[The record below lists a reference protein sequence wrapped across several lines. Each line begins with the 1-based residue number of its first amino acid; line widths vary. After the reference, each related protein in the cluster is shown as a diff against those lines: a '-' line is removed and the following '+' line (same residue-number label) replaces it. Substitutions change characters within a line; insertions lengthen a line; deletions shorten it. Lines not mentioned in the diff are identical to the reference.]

1 MVVDGHAYC
10 VHLVERISEAELGP
24 LLRSPFAHEELAE
37 RGPFVVIDTPSIV
50 PDAAAVSTLETV
62 PVVLAGPTPSPL
74 VDVVADGDGLDA
86 LESAV
91 ERRPLASVALVLL
104 LRGHERR
111 SIGEGLIAESA
122 VYSVLQ
128 AGPEFAAWRR
138 EHAPRERRTA
148 DDPAVLLRREGN
160 ELKVTLN
167 RPGVHNAF
175 SVAMRDQLIEALGV
189 AEAVPS
195 LRVVL
200 EGAGPSFC
208 SGGDL
213 EEMGS
218 RPDPATAHVVR
229 LRRSVGR
236 ILAAMAD
243 RVEARLHGACMGA
256 GIELPAFVDRVVAR
270 SDSTIGLPEID
281 LGLIPGAGGT
291 VSITRRAGR
300 HRAAL
305 LALSGRPIDAE
316 TALTWGLVDEVYA
329 LR

>member
-1 MVVDGHAYC
+1 MVIDGHAYC
-10 VHLVERISEAELGP
+10 VHLVERIAEAELGP

-62 PVVLAGPTPSPL
+62 PVVLAGPTASPL
-74 VDVVADGDGLDA
+74 VDVVGEGDGLDA
-86 LESAV
+86 LASAV

-111 SIGEGLIAESA
+111 SIGEGLVAESA
-122 VYSVLQ
+122 VYSMLQ

-138 EHAPRERRTA
+138 EHAPRERSA
-148 DDPAVLLRREGN
+148 GDDPAVLVRREGN
-160 ELKVTLN
+160 ELTVTLN

-189 AEAVPS
+189 AEADPS

-236 ILAAMAD
+236 ILASMAG

-256 GIELPAFVDRVVAR
+256 GIELPAFVNRVVAR
-270 SDSTIGLPEID
+270 SDSAIGLPEID

-291 VSITRRAGR
+291 VSITRRVGR

-305 LALSGRPIDAE
+305 LALSGQPIGAE
-316 TALTWGLVDEVYA
+316 TARAWGLVDEVYEA
-329 LR
+329 R

>member
-1 MVVDGHAYC
+1 M
-10 VHLVERISEAELGP
+10 ERIAEAELGP

-50 PDAAAVSTLETV
+50 PDAAALSTLETV

-86 LESAV
+86 LASAV
-91 ERRPLASVALVLL
+91 ERRPLASIALVLL

-111 SIGEGLIAESA
+111 SIGEGLVAESA
-122 VYSVLQ
+122 VYSMLQ

-138 EHAPRERRTA
+138 EHAPRERRA
-148 DDPAVLLRREGN
+148 GDDPAVLVRREGN
-160 ELKVTLN
+160 ELIVTLN

-189 AEAVPS
+189 AEADPS

-236 ILAAMAD
+236 ILASMAG

-270 SDSTIGLPEID
+270 SDSKIGLPEID

-305 LALSGRPIDAE
+305 LALSGQPIDAE
-316 TALTWGLVDEVYA
+316 TARAWGLVDEVYEA
-329 LR
+329 R